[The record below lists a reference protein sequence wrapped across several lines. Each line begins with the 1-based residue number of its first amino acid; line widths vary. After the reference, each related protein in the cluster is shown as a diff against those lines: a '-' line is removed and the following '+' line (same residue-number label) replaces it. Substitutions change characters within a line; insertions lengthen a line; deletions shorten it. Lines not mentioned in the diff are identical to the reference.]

1 MVLPFYIHPSNRLTS
16 TFFEYPASSLNI
28 PKILRE
34 KTVPSRATTILT
46 CVSIRATS
54 TRSQAPVMSELWYW
68 NICHVNCQVCCA
80 FIQKLPCTDPRSCS
94 NPSRTVACFHCWFVN
109 KPLLAETIRREIPW
123 HCKRDEGSH
132 AENLCGKADTSLR
145 MFHRPFSVQ
154 IQASQHQTWT
164 VDAGTVRGQSG
175 VGERYPKEVRLPG
188 NTGGVFLEFKSIIVR
203 LALPP
208 PNWVVKC

>member
-109 KPLLAETIRREIPW
+109 KPLLAETIRREIP
-123 HCKRDEGSH
+123 
-132 AENLCGKADTSLR
+132 
-145 MFHRPFSVQ
+145 
-154 IQASQHQTWT
+154 
-164 VDAGTVRGQSG
+164 GTAN
-175 VGERYPKEVRLPG
+175 EMKEVMQKTFVGRRTRLSECF
-188 NTGGVFLEFKSIIVR
+188 TGLSRCRYKHPSIKRGPWTQGRCGDNQGSARGTRKRSVFLVILGGSSWNSKV
-203 LALPP
+203 
-208 PNWVVKC
+208 

>member
-1 MVLPFYIHPSNRLTS
+1 MPCELPGMLCIYS
-16 TFFEYPASSLNI
+16 EASLY
-28 PKILRE
+28 
-34 KTVPSRATTILT
+34 
-46 CVSIRATS
+46 
-54 TRSQAPVMSELWYW
+54 RSQILFKPFQNGGL
-68 NICHVNCQVCCA
+68 
-80 FIQKLPCTDPRSCS
+80 F
-94 NPSRTVACFHCWFVN
+94 
-109 KPLLAETIRREIPW
+109 PLLVRKQATPSGDNQERNPW